1 MAVVCGMYMYKF
13 KCEVNKYEIG
23 TDEDHKQWTTL
34 PNSRLPST
42 SSPSGWEIPGYFV
55 FRGRMGR
62 LQSTCI
68 GEGSGGS
75 GEPPEMSGRS
85 ARVNV

>member
-23 TDEDHKQWTTL
+23 TDGDHKQWTTL